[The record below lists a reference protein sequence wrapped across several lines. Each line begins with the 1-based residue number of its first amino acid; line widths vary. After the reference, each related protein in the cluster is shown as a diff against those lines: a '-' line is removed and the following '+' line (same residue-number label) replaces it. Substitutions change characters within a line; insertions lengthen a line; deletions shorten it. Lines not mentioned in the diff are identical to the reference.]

1 MGIGEMIMMHR
12 KNFLVWTF
20 VLLICVGYQI
30 AIFSEAS
37 ARDCWAADYNG
48 YQLYVVSESVNQER
62 GGAINAYVKYVRGG
76 ELSYGLHYI
85 FTRDEGV
92 WWFATRRTK
101 NEPYLRGGDANASSY
116 AWRVLRTCQECL

>member
-1 MGIGEMIMMHR
+1 MMHR

-85 FTRDEGV
+85 FTRDEGD
-92 WWFATRRTK
+92 K
-101 NEPYLRGGDANASSY
+101 E
-116 AWRVLRTCQECL
+116 